1 MVIPS
6 SIRATTT
13 HWSTNDTNRHVSA
26 DGDFPYQLLGTQLD
40 SPPHADNPL
49 GVRHLIITLPQR
61 GRHLVRDGPRDNH
74 DVRLPRRRAEDDTQA
89 VLVVAWHR
97 EVHHLDCAAREA
109 ET

>member
-1 MVIPS
+1 M
-6 SIRATTT
+6 
-13 HWSTNDTNRHVSA
+13 
-26 DGDFPYQLLGTQLD
+26 YQPTETFHINLD
-40 SPPHADNPL
+40 SPPHADNQIV
-49 GVRHLIITLPQR
+49 VRHLIITLPQR